1 MNKSTKIILLA
12 IGAYFVYRFL
22 FPGTP
27 AASDKGAGEVL
38 DPRDQQIADMAATD
52 PRQIIDKVSG
62 GSQVIGLG
70 GIISMG
76 GDSHHSSLAAEQL
89 QVLR

>member
-1 MNKSTKIILLA
+1 MSKTTKIILLA
-12 IGAYFVYRFL
+12 IGAYFVWRFL
-22 FPGTP
+22 FPNAAVIDKASGP
-27 AASDKGAGEVL
+27 AV

-70 GIISMG
+70 GNISMG